1 MNTAAEILLD
11 EHKTLF
17 DAIEATKKVQKVK
30 DVELYRKLIINF
42 ISFFKDFTE
51 IYHHPKEE
59 KILYKKILKH
69 SKNIDNK
76 ILNEISGN
84 HHELDEQ
91 IILVEQYYNE
101 NENEN
106 NKLKKA
112 VDKYI
117 NLLFKHIWKENIILI
132 KNLSYLLDEKELK
145 SVAKSFIKLD
155 EKYEKK
161 KKLQNDI
168 TKLIKKISSK

>member
-59 KILYKKILKH
+59 TILYKRILKH
-69 SKNIDNK
+69 AKNIDNK

-84 HHELDEQ
+84 HDELDEL
-91 IILVEQYYNE
+91 IILVEQYFI
-101 NENEN
+101 ENEN

-155 EKYEKK
+155 EKYGKK